1 MPTEATARRSGA
13 TPLEGLLDLETVR
26 DLAECGGGGGTAFAL
41 ELLEM
46 FAAEARRA
54 LLRMRVCAW
63 LGDTAALA
71 REAHRLK
78 GSSASMGAARLAAE
92 CVELERRAYEDCAEG
107 LEARVEYALNVLE
120 ATREGILRC
129 DILSPRSERR
139 SSLDT
144 VM

>member
-1 MPTEATARRSGA
+1 MPTERGPRPSAAA
-13 TPLEGLLDLETVR
+13 PIEGLLDLCMVR
-26 DLAECGGGGGTAFAL
+26 DLAECGGDAGPAFVL
-41 ELLEM
+41 ELLKM

-63 LGDTAALA
+63 LGDMRALA

-92 CVELERRAYEDCAEG
+92 CAELERRARGERSLG
-107 LEARVEYALNVLE
+107 LEARVEHALGVLE
-120 ATREGILRC
+120 ATREGMLHCHCLFPYAGRC
-129 DILSPRSERR
+129 SNIE
-139 SSLDT
+139 T